1 MGTLKTVFNGWEMDM
16 DKEAGQKRVRAKE
29 MNNRNTGAAKG
40 PGTTTPKKRGA
51 TRGFASNKTKGKGIF
66 GRNG

>member
-1 MGTLKTVFNGWEMDM
+1 ME
-16 DKEAGQKRVRAKE
+16 KESGLKRVRAKE
-29 MNNRNTGAAKG
+29 MNNRNTGTAKG

-51 TRGFASNKTKGKGIF
+51 MKGFASNKTKGKGIF